1 MQSKVL
7 LSYQMTV
14 LSLRWFPFGRAMCHI
29 IRCGRLFAK
38 GDDNDGDDDAGDDDD
53 GDGDG
58 DGDDDDDD
66 GVFSVVQPAAI
77 CASSF
82 TLVAICSER

>member
-1 MQSKVL
+1 
-7 LSYQMTV
+7 MTV

-29 IRCGRLFAK
+29 IRCERLFAK
-38 GDDNDGDDDAGDDDD
+38 GDDNDDDDD
-53 GDGDG
+53 DD
-58 DGDDDDDD
+58 DDEDDDDDDD
-66 GVFSVVQPAAI
+66 GGDGVFSIVQPAAI